1 MESRLVCPACGADRS
16 RAELLPSLLV
26 CPACGHHFRM
36 EPRERIA
43 AVADPGSFA
52 ELWGDLPAC
61 DPIGMKGYR
70 EKLEESARDTG
81 LSEAAIAGTC
91 AIDGQAVIL
100 AVMSFSFIGGSM
112 GSVVGEKIARAMREG
127 LERKRPVLIYATSG
141 GARMQEGVHSL
152 MQMVKTSSAAWLLDR
167 ARIPLFIVLCDP
179 TSGGVTASFATL
191 GDVIIAEPGAFVGFS
206 GPRVIEK
213 TLSGKLPEGLQSAE
227 RQLTRGF
234 VDSIVPRSEQ
244 RAFLSRML
252 RAHHAGG
259 AA

>member
-1 MESRLVCPACGADRS
+1 
-16 RAELLPSLLV
+16 
-26 CPACGHHFRM
+26 M

-112 GSVVGEKIARAMREG
+112 GSVVGEKIARAMHEG
-127 LERKRPVLIYATSG
+127 LERKCPVLIYATSG

-252 RAHHAGG
+252 RAHRAGG

>member
-1 MESRLVCPACGADRS
+1 METQLICPSCGAVRS
-16 RAELLPSLLV
+16 RAELIPSLLV
-26 CPACGHHFRM
+26 CPSCGHHFRM
-36 EPRERIA
+36 EPFERVQ
-43 AVADPGSFA
+43 AVADPGSFV
-52 ELWGDLPAC
+52 ELWSDLPAS

-70 EKLEESARDTG
+70 EKLVNASRETG

-91 AIDGQAVIL
+91 AIDGQAIVL
-100 AVMSFSFIGGSM
+100 AIMSFSFIGGSM

-127 LERKRPVLIYATSG
+127 FERKCPVLIYTSSG
-141 GARMQEGVHSL
+141 GARMQEGAHSL

-179 TSGGVTASFATL
+179 TSGGVTASFAML
-191 GDVIIAEPGAFVGFS
+191 GDVILAEPGAFVGFS

-213 TLSGKLPEGLQSAE
+213 TISGKLPEGLQSAE
-227 RQLTRGF
+227 RQLARGF
-234 VDSIVPRSEQ
+234 VDSIVPRTEQ

-252 RAHHAGG
+252 RAHPAGG

>member
-1 MESRLVCPACGADRS
+1 MESRLTCPSCGAVRA
-16 RAELLPSLLV
+16 RAELIPSLLV

-36 EPRERIA
+36 EPFERVQ

-52 ELWGDLPAC
+52 ELWGDLPAR

-70 EKLEESARDTG
+70 GKLEEAARETG
-81 LSEAAIAGTC
+81 LGEAAIAGTC
-91 AIDGQAVIL
+91 AIDGRTVVL

-127 LERKRPVLIYATSG
+127 LERKCPVIIYASSG
-141 GARMQEGVHSL
+141 GARMQEGAHSL
-152 MQMVKTSSAAWLLDR
+152 MQMAKTASAAWLLDR

-213 TLSGKLPEGLQSAE
+213 TVSGKLPEGLQSAE
-227 RQLTRGF
+227 RQLARGF
-234 VDSIVPRSEQ
+234 VDGVVPRPEQ
-244 RAFLSRML
+244 RPFIARML
-252 RAHHAGG
+252 KAHPAGG
-259 AA
+259 KA